1 MIYVAFNFQA
11 DLVLCSITK
20 QIGLPMHDL
29 SALQK
34 AVIEGEVRAAVAAAR
49 EALDAGVRPVDLISQ
64 GIGPAMAEVGKL
76 FEEGEYFVPELLMA
90 ARATK
95 EIFIVLRPLLA
106 QTGARPMAQVL
117 LGTVQGDLHDIGKNL
132 VAAML
137 EGGGFE
143 VTDLGVDVPPEKFI
157 EAVKKKPV
165 QIVGLSALLTTTMP
179 AMKNTIEAFRTAGIR
194 DQVKF
199 MVGGAPVTRSYAE
212 SIGADGYSETAA
224 ASVDLARR
232 LTGTLG

>member
-1 MIYVAFNFQA
+1 LRNAVTEGDTPA
-11 DLVLCSITK
+11 
-20 QIGLPMHDL
+20 
-29 SALQK
+29 AL
-34 AVIEGEVRAAVAAAR
+34 AAAQQ
-49 EALDAGVRPVDLISQ
+49 ALDGGVRPLDLISQ

-95 EIFIVLRPLLA
+95 EIFKILRPLLA
-106 QTGARPMAQVL
+106 QTGAKPMAHVV

-143 VTDLGVDVPPEKFI
+143 VTDLGVDVPPEVFI
-157 EAVKKKPV
+157 AAIKKRPV

-179 AMKNTIEAFRTAGIR
+179 AMKTTIEAFRTAGVREQFKI
-194 DQVKF
+194 
-199 MVGGAPVTRSYAE
+199 MVGGAPVSKTYAE
-212 SIGADGYSETAA
+212 FIGADGYGETAA

-232 LTGTLG
+232 LLAT

>member
-1 MIYVAFNFQA
+1 
-11 DLVLCSITK
+11 
-20 QIGLPMHDL
+20 MHDL
-29 SALQK
+29 SALRK
-34 AVIEGEVRAAVAAAR
+34 AVIEGEVRDAVAAAR
-49 EALDAGVRPVDLISQ
+49 EALDAGVEPLDMISQ

-95 EIFIVLRPLLA
+95 EIFVILRPLLS
-106 QTGARPMAQVL
+106 QGGAEPMAHVV

-143 VTDLGVDVPPEKFI
+143 VTDLGVDVPPEKFVD
-157 EAVKKKPV
+157 AVRKKPV

-179 AMKNTIEAFRTAGIR
+179 AMKNTIEAFRAAGLR
-194 DQVKF
+194 DQVKI
-199 MVGGAPVTRSYAE
+199 MVGGAPVTKSYAE

-232 LTGTLG
+232 LMGTLG

>member
-1 MIYVAFNFQA
+1 
-11 DLVLCSITK
+11 
-20 QIGLPMHDL
+20 MHEL
-29 SALQK
+29 SALRK
-34 AVIEGEVRAAVAAAR
+34 AVIEGEVRDAVSAAR
-49 EALDAGVRPVDLISQ
+49 EALGDGVPPLEVIGQ

-95 EIFIVLRPLLA
+95 EIFAILRPLLTA
-106 QTGARPMAQVL
+106 SGAEPMAHVV

-132 VAAML
+132 VGAML

-143 VTDLGVDVPPEKFI
+143 VTDLGVDVAPEKFI

-179 AMKNTIEAFRTAGIR
+179 AMRNTIEAFRAAGIR
-194 DQVKF
+194 DQFKI
-199 MVGGAPVTRSYAE
+199 MVGGAPVTSSYAE

-232 LTGTLG
+232 LTGSLG

>member
-1 MIYVAFNFQA
+1 
-11 DLVLCSITK
+11 
-20 QIGLPMHDL
+20 MHDL
-29 SALQK
+29 SALRK
-34 AVIEGEVRAAVAAAR
+34 SVIEGEVRDAVAAAR
-49 EALDAGVRPVDLISQ
+49 EELDAGVQPLDLIGQ

-95 EIFIVLRPLLA
+95 EIFAILRPLLA
-106 QTGARPMAQVL
+106 QSGAQPAAHVV

-143 VTDLGVDVPPEKFI
+143 VTDLGVDVPPEAFVA
-157 EAVKKKPV
+157 AVKKKPV

-179 AMKNTIEAFRTAGIR
+179 AMKNTIEAFRAAGLREQI
-194 DQVKF
+194 KI
-199 MVGGAPVTRSYAE
+199 MVGGAPVTRGYAE
-212 SIGADGYSETAA
+212 SIWRA
-224 ASVDLARR
+224 V
-232 LTGTLG
+232 